1 MFLSMIPSVMNIA
14 TSELKMSLFL
24 QKGKYELLHGLYIPM
39 LMPTNSQYYYVG
51 LILTF
56 KYRLECQENLY
67 VD

>member
-39 LMPTNSQYYYVG
+39 LMHTNSQSYYVG

-56 KYRLECQENLY
+56 KYPLECQENLY